1 MGKDLNAI
9 KNELNESPM
18 YNLSLSSKELF
29 HSNFLAWLGKNEKTR
44 RFFVGMIK
52 ELTGIGLKSDGKW
65 SVEREDKNFDLCIK
79 EKDKYILVIENKVKS
94 IPRKSQLDEYERK
107 IKNNNGT
114 KFLLLTLV
122 KEFPHKDDI
131 DIKNGGRWIT
141 KTYQDIAKIME
152 NKTSLVGDTYLKSL
166 IEDYIVFIK
175 NVDELAEIWQKDNKN
190 NPFFAKS
197 ADLKGLEKLSDLYV
211 KIQFSSYCIK
221 LQEKIKNDI
230 KDVVVYDQD
239 TTVPTTLDK
248 NKLYIFVGW
257 EYSSNGHEGVLDVAI
272 PVEYDNGGKPTI
284 RYGCRS
290 SDLLIKIQVEGI
302 SYRHVLEQNNNQL
315 NLINIG
321 TSTPY
326 TSLGW
331 FADLTKSDSG
341 KVDFGNNDIFGTVLY
356 PQRKVKYWPFK
367 SYKSNFIYQ
376 EKKITKNIQVDAVLD
391 NIVQE
396 IQRVINAFKK

>member
-1 MGKDLNAI
+1 
-9 KNELNESPM
+9 M

-29 HSNFLAWLGKNEKTR
+29 HSNFLAWLGKNANTR
-44 RFFVGMIK
+44 RFFVGMIE
-52 ELTGIGLKSDGKW
+52 ELTGIQLDFNGNW

-94 IPRKSQLDEYERK
+94 IPRKSQLDEYVGK
-107 IKNNNGT
+107 INKNNNGT

-197 ADLKGLEKLSDLYV
+197 ADLNGLEKLSDLYV

-239 TTVPTTLDK
+239 TTIPTTLDK
-248 NKLYIFVGW
+248 NKLYIYVGW
-257 EYSSNGHEGVLDVAI
+257 GYSSNGHNGVLDVAI
-272 PVEYDNGGKPTI
+272 PVEYKNGKPTI
-284 RYGCRS
+284 LYGCCS
-290 SDLLIKIQVEGI
+290 PDSLIKIQVEGI
-302 SYRHVLEQNNNQL
+302 SYRHVLEQNKNQRD
-315 NLINIG
+315 LIATG
-321 TSTPY
+321 KSEPY
-326 TSLGW
+326 TNLGW
-331 FADLTKSDSG
+331 FALDPKGGSQ
-341 KVDFGNNDIFGTVLY
+341 KVKYGNNNIFEEVLY
-356 PQRKVKYWPFK
+356 PQKIKIVNNWPFNT
-367 SYKSNFIYQ
+367 YKSNFIYQ
-376 EKKITKNIQVDAVLD
+376 YKKIKNGTNVDAVLD

-396 IQRVINAFKK
+396 IQRVIDAFKK